1 MSSSK
6 FFTTRSERQPKNEEN
21 IFLTQPSTPQS
32 TLSVRKCPTT
42 FQPKLLTPV
51 KPSTPFLLSSRL
63 KHLLVPRTSRAH
75 SWPDLTPECAQGL
88 EWDTVLDYRTPDTRQ
103 RWENVSPLR
112 GSPAIRLFSWGSCYS
127 AVTQWWMMSSHS
139 KIWKIILLMNSLS
152 RSMTSYHLLF
162 EIISSF
168 WLDPRAQSSTYL
180 GHVTG
185 PGAKIGLAHLKNWKQ
200 NLEKLERGKV
210 ADY

>member
-1 MSSSK
+1 MNSSK
-6 FFTTRSERQPKNEEN
+6 FFTTRSERQPKNEEK

-42 FQPKLLTPV
+42 PQPKLLTPV
-51 KPSTPFLLSSRL
+51 KPSTSFLLSSRL

-112 GSPAIRLFSWGSCYS
+112 GSPAIRLFSWSFEGQLLLSGYPVVDDVFPLKDLDNN
-127 AVTQWWMMSSHS
+127 VTHD
-139 KIWKIILLMNSLS
+139 LTVEEYDFL
-152 RSMTSYHLLF
+152 
-162 EIISSF
+162 
-168 WLDPRAQSSTYL
+168 PST
-180 GHVTG
+180 
-185 PGAKIGLAHLKNWKQ
+185 I
-200 NLEKLERGKV
+200 
-210 ADY
+210 